1 MTSHREAP
9 SVSQDPVADNTDLY
23 AFVSPDATS
32 TVTLISNFVPLE
44 DPAGGPNF
52 HSFGDDVLYAINV
65 DNDADG
71 QVDISYQFQFTT
83 SYTNPGTFLYNTG
96 PISSL
101 TDPNW
106 NVRQTYSVTKV
117 TYGQGFGP
125 FQGQGRTQTLG
136 RNIPCPP
143 VNVGPRSTPN
153 YAALASA
160 AVTSLGDGVTVFAG
174 QRGEGFYVD
183 LGSIFDL
190 GALRPFQALHL
201 IKIPDSDNYPGTDL
215 TTPPYDGNNGV
226 GGTKGFN
233 VHSIAIQ
240 VPKTQLTSDGSSP
253 TDPMSPKSVIGV
265 WTSASRQKIS
275 VQRSTDQYGND
286 NPGNES
292 GPYTQVSRLG
302 MPLINEV
309 VIPLGKKDIWNLSD
323 PQNDSQFLSY
333 YQNPEL
339 QNLLPVLY
347 PGVFPELAA
356 LLTKPASAR
365 PRADL
370 VAILLTGIPPGLI
383 PGFQNQT
390 GSVNADYLRLN
401 MAIAPTTTNN
411 NPPAGSAS
419 RFGILGGDLGGFP
432 NGRRVFDNVTAVEL
446 RAIAGATYPL
456 VATYTADGASGVLTD
471 GTTNDVPYLNNFPYL
486 ALPHQ
491 GFLHYHDPNSPNA

>member
-9 SVSQDPVADNTDLY
+9 SISRDPVADNTDLY
-23 AFVSPDATS
+23 AFVSPDAPH
-32 TVTLISNFVPLE
+32 TVTMISNFVPLE
-44 DPAGGPNF
+44 EPAGGPNF
-52 HSFGDDVLYAINV
+52 HSFGDDVLYAINI

-71 QVDISYQFQFTT
+71 RTDISYQFQFAT
-83 SYTNPGTFLYNTG
+83 SFQNPGTFLYNTG

-117 TYGQGFGP
+117 TYGDDD
-125 FQGQGRTQTLG
+125 GRDQSSGKGQTLG
-136 RNIPCPP
+136 KNIPCPP
-143 VNVGPRSTPN
+143 VNIGPRSTPN

-160 AVTSLGDGVTVFAG
+160 AVISLGNGVTVFAG

-190 GALRPFQALHL
+190 GALRPFQAAHL
-201 IKIPDSDNYPGTDL
+201 IKIPASDNYDPANPSAGI
-215 TTPPYDGNNGV
+215 N
-226 GGTKGFN
+226 GTKGFN

-240 VPKTQLTSDGSSP
+240 VPKTQLTPDGSDPS
-253 TDPMSPKSVIGV
+253 DPMSAKSVIGV
-265 WTSASRQKIS
+265 WTSASRQKATI
-275 VQRSTDQYGND
+275 QPFTDGEGHDTPRND
-286 NPGNES
+286 S
-292 GPYTQVSRLG
+292 GPFTQVSRLG

-309 VIPLGKKDIWNLSD
+309 VIPLGKKDSWNLSN

-347 PGVFPELAA
+347 PGVFPNLAA
-356 LLTKPASAR
+356 LLTQPASSR
-365 PRADL
+365 PRLDL
-370 VAILLTGIPPGLI
+370 VAILLTGLPPGLI
-383 PGFQNQT
+383 TGFQNQT

-401 MAIAPTTTNN
+401 MAIAPTTTDN
-411 NPPAGSAS
+411 NPPASSAS

-456 VATYTADGASGVLTD
+456 VAPTYSADGASGVLTD
-471 GTTNDVPYLNNFPYL
+471 GTSNDVPYLNNFPYL

>member
-9 SVSQDPVADNTDLY
+9 SISRDPVADNTDLY
-23 AFVSPDATS
+23 AFVSPDVPN

-44 DPAGGPNF
+44 EPAGGPNF
-52 HSFGDDVLYAINV
+52 HSFGDDVLYAINI
-65 DNDADG
+65 DNNGDG

-83 SYTNPGTFLYNTG
+83 TYHNPGTFLYNTG

-106 NVRQTYSVTKV
+106 NVRQTYLVNKV
-117 TYGQGFGP
+117 TYGNGFGP
-125 FQGQGRTQTLG
+125 FQGQPRVQPLG
-136 RNIPCPP
+136 KGIPCPP
-143 VNVGPRSTPN
+143 ANIGPRSTPN
-153 YAALASA
+153 YAALANA
-160 AVTSLGDGVTVFAG
+160 AVTKLGGGVTVFAG

-190 GALRPFQALHL
+190 GTLRPFQADHL
-201 IKIPDSDNYPGTDL
+201 IQIPAADNYNPTN
-215 TTPPYDGNNGV
+215 PAAGV
-226 GGTKGFN
+226 DGTKGFN

-240 VPKTQLTSDGSSP
+240 VPMNQLTSDGSTP
-253 TDPMSPKSVIGV
+253 TNAMSAKSVIGV
-265 WTSASRQKIS
+265 WTSASRQKIIVQPS
-275 VQRSTDQYGND
+275 VDPFGNQVSQS
-286 NPGNES
+286 EL
-292 GPYTQVSRLG
+292 GPFTQVSRLG
-302 MPLINEV
+302 MPLVNEV
-309 VIPLGKKDIWNLSD
+309 LIPIGKKDFWNLSE
-323 PQNDSQFLSY
+323 PYNDSQFLAY
-333 YQNPEL
+333 YENPEL

-347 PGVFPELAA
+347 PGVFPDLAA
-356 LLTKPASAR
+356 LLTQPASAR
-365 PRADL
+365 PRLDL

-383 PGFQNQT
+383 TGFQNQT
-390 GSVNADYLRLN
+390 GNGSVKADYLRLN

-411 NPPAGSAS
+411 NPPANSAS

-456 VATYTADGASGVLTD
+456 VAPTYTADGASAVLTD